1 MTPGG
6 GRALPASAA
15 RAAGETRAAFTRS
28 TVHSPRS
35 RGPASQAGGSR
46 RVWGQ
51 AHCCRWGAPGL
62 WGCGAQGG
70 TLADSHPAPDAG
82 AVRLR
87 SPDVAGPDLRGPE
100 SWSRH
105 EAGGPT
111 GRLSSPRGRAVRRG
125 CGGRDTLFVSDARHT
140 VLALCA
146 STSGGHSADHGC
158 GAGPQKPCG
167 HMARLCVH
175 RSRSPSVTPEPAPI
189 PRSLG
194 RTENS
199 GLVGP

>member
-35 RGPASQAGGSR
+35 CGPASQAGGSR
-46 RVWGQ
+46 RIWGQ

-70 TLADSHPAPDAG
+70 TVADSHPAPDAG

-111 GRLSSPRGRAVRRG
+111 GPGRARLGAEPCAAGAGGGTPSSLVTRGTRCRRSVRPPAV
-125 CGGRDTLFVSDARHT
+125 DT
-140 VLALCA
+140 VLITAVAPAPRNRVDTWHVCA
-146 STSGGHSADHGC
+146 SIAHGH
-158 GAGPQKPCG
+158 
-167 HMARLCVH
+167 H
-175 RSRSPSVTPEPAPI
+175 R
-189 PRSLG
+189 
-194 RTENS
+194 
-199 GLVGP
+199 